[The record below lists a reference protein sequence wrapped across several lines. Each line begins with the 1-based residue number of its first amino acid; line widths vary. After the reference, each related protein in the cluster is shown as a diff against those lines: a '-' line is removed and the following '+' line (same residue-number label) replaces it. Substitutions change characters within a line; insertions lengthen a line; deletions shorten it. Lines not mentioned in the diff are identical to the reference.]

1 MLRKKK
7 AWYVALMFER
17 QNLIVDQKERIREKT
32 NILSWEKKKMKVCY
46 ACEAFILG
54 FTNEITDAQ
63 LNIIIFK

>member
-1 MLRKKK
+1 
-7 AWYVALMFER
+7 
-17 QNLIVDQKERIREKT
+17 
-32 NILSWEKKKMKVCY
+32 MKVCY